1 MKIVSYSFSRI
12 IWDDVCNFHT
22 QMVKFRQMCLS
33 PFSLI
38 SSDLLSVRGPRH
50 NPQKILSSLH
60 QNFLVFSIKLKL
72 DPSIDSHI
80 SLHTPYKQIK
90 GFNFNQIG
98 VLKFQVQVIAPR
110 TLQSC
115 KIGETVLCRWG
126 NVIVLRDIT
135 LWQLAPEVE
144 HQNFIPC
151 PMFYRNRCNSDT
163 IA

>member
-80 SLHTPYKQIK
+80 SLHTPYEQIK

-98 VLKFQVQVIAPR
+98 V
-110 TLQSC
+110 LQSC

-144 HQNFIPC
+144 HQNFIPG

-163 IA
+163 VA

>member
-72 DPSIDSHI
+72 DPSINSHI
-80 SLHTPYKQIK
+80 SLHTPYEQIK

-98 VLKFQVQVIAPR
+98 V
-110 TLQSC
+110 LQSC

-144 HQNFIPC
+144 HQNFIPG

-163 IA
+163 VA

>member
-72 DPSIDSHI
+72 DPSINSHI
-80 SLHTPYKQIK
+80 SLHTPYEQIK

-98 VLKFQVQVIAPR
+98 VL
-110 TLQSC
+110 QSC
-115 KIGETVLCRWG
+115 KIGETVFCRWG

-144 HQNFIPC
+144 HQNFIPG

-163 IA
+163 VA